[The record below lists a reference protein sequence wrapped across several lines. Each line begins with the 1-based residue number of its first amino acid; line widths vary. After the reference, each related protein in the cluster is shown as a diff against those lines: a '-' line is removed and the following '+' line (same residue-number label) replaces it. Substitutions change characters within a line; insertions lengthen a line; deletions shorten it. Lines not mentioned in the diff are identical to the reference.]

1 MPIITSTSNTVN
13 GEQID
18 IYIEVDEV
26 PEGSDSKN
34 PYTGVRERESLA
46 KKAVKAVGN
55 VFGDGLDLSRKC
67 AEEVIRSVNQMSET
81 VKPNEFEV
89 QLAIK
94 LNTEVGAALTKL
106 GGEAQ
111 MQVKMKWTLKET
123 PKQP

>member
-1 MPIITSTSNTVN
+1 MPIIKSTSEVE

-18 IYIEVDEV
+18 IYIEVDEEPEV
-26 PEGSDSKN
+26 PDSDN
-34 PYTGVRERESLA
+34 PYQDVRESIA
-46 KKAVKAVGN
+46 KKAIKAVGN
-55 VFGDGLDLSRKC
+55 VFGDGLALSRRC
-67 AEEVIRSVNQMSET
+67 AREVIHSVNQMDDE

-94 LNTEVGAALTKL
+94 LNSEVGAALTKL

-111 MQVKMKWTLKET
+111 MQVTMKWTLKET

>member
-1 MPIITSTSNTVN
+1 VPIIKSTSEVE

-18 IYIEVDEV
+18 IYIEVDEEPEV
-26 PEGSDSKN
+26 PDSDN
-34 PYTGVRERESLA
+34 PYQDVRESIA
-46 KKAVKAVGN
+46 KKAIKAVGN
-55 VFGDGLDLSRKC
+55 VFGDGLALSRRC
-67 AEEVIRSVNQMSET
+67 AREVIHSVNQMDDE

-94 LNTEVGAALTKL
+94 LNSEVGAALTKL

-111 MQVKMKWTLKET
+111 MQVTMKWTLKEK

>member
-1 MPIITSTSNTVN
+1 VPIIKSTSEVE

-18 IYIEVDEV
+18 IYIEVDEEPQV
-26 PEGSDSKN
+26 PDSDN
-34 PYTGVRERESLA
+34 PYQDVRESIA

-55 VFGDGLDLSRKC
+55 VFGDGLALSRRC
-67 AEEVIRSVNQMSET
+67 AKEVIHSVNQMDDE

-111 MQVKMKWTLKET
+111 MQVTMKWTLKEK

>member
-1 MPIITSTSNTVN
+1 MPIIKSTSEVE

-18 IYIEVDEV
+18 IYIEVDEEPEV
-26 PEGSDSKN
+26 PDSEN
-34 PYTGVRERESLA
+34 PYQDVRESLA

-55 VFGDGLDLSRKC
+55 VFGDGLALSRRC
-67 AEEVIRSVNQMSET
+67 AREVIHCVNQMDDE

-94 LNTEVGAALTKL
+94 LNSEVGAALTKL

-111 MQVKMKWTLKET
+111 MQVTMKWTLKEK
-123 PKQP
+123 PRQP

>member
-1 MPIITSTSNTVN
+1 MPIIKSTSEID
-13 GEQID
+13 GEQLD

-26 PEGSDSKN
+26 PKVSDSETV
-34 PYTGVRERESLA
+34 YQDVRESLA

-55 VFGDGLDLSRKC
+55 VFGDGLALSRKC
-67 AEEVIRSVNQMSET
+67 AEEVIRSIKQMDEE

-94 LNTEVGAALTKL
+94 LNSEVGAALTKL

-111 MQVKMKWTLKET
+111 MQVTMKWTLKEK

>member
-1 MPIITSTSNTVN
+1 MPIIKSTSEVE

-18 IYIEVDEV
+18 IYIEVDEAPQV
-26 PEGSDSKN
+26 PDSDN
-34 PYTGVRERESLA
+34 PYQDVRESLA

-55 VFGDGLDLSRKC
+55 VFGDALALSRRC
-67 AEEVIRSVNQMSET
+67 AREVIRSVNQMDDE

-94 LNTEVGAALTKL
+94 LNSEVGAALTKF

-111 MQVKMKWTLKET
+111 MQVTMKWTLKEK